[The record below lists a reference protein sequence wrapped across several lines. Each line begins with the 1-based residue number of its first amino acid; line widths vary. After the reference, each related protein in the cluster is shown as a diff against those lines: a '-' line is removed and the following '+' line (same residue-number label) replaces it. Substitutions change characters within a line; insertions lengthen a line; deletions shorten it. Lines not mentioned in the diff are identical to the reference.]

1 VTCGVDA
8 SEKGRSQ
15 RSVQQQSVCHHVRG
29 NCVEVVLQLEA
40 RLAIDCVGVI
50 DEPAERGKAGR
61 PWRLHRDG
69 EREPAVCGF
78 RKRSCSLPCAVTGST
93 GRDER
98 QDVPPEIGDTE
109 SPNGEFVDRKISF
122 LSSGHD
128 PRARGPRDPLI
139 SHRVG
144 PSDCRWP
151 LVVHDLNL
159 VPVNGFSA
167 AFEVGGRSEKPL
179 RHDLL

>member
-8 SEKGRSQ
+8 SEESRSQ
-15 RSVQQQSVCHHVRG
+15 RSVQQQPVCHHVRG

-40 RLAIDCVGVI
+40 RVVIDCIGVI
-50 DEPAERGKAGR
+50 DEPSERREAGR
-61 PWRLHRDG
+61 PWWLHRNG

-78 RKRSCSLPCAVTGST
+78 RECSCRVPCAGAGST

-98 QDVPPEIGDTE
+98 QDVPPEIRDSE
-109 SPNGEFVDRKISF
+109 SPNGELVDRKIAF
-122 LSSGHD
+122 LSRGDD
-128 PRARGPRDPLI
+128 PGARGPRYPVI

-159 VPVNGFSA
+159 VLVNGFSA
-167 AFEVGGRSEKPL
+167 AFEVAGRSEKPL
-179 RHDLL
+179 RQDLL